1 MSTTTQ
7 ATKVFVNG
15 MWVGIHREP
24 QTLVRTL
31 RALRR
36 KVDVNTEVSLENKVL
51 QLSCDMLGVTGPVKQ
66 LLSQKL

>member
-1 MSTTTQ
+1 MFTTTQ

-36 KVDVNTEVSLENKVL
+36 KVDVNTEVSLENKVQ
-51 QLSCDMLGVTGPVKQ
+51 QLSCDMLV
-66 LLSQKL
+66 

>member
-1 MSTTTQ
+1 MQ

-36 KVDVNTEVSLENKVL
+36 KVDVNTEVRAAAGTPGGRKGGTTA
-51 QLSCDMLGVTGPVKQ
+51 CA
-66 LLSQKL
+66 